1 MAYFES
7 HLSYKGR
14 EATGNWSSHAGT
26 SSSLMQRGN
35 VEPAGIMNYK
45 GKLTWTVDS
54 QDQHG
59 NLETSGSHLRP

>member
-7 HLSYKGR
+7 HLSHKGR

-35 VEPAGIMNYK
+35 VEPAGMVNYR
-45 GKLTWTVDS
+45 GKLTMDP

-59 NLETSGSHLRP
+59 SLETPGSLLRP